1 MKGIVNLVGLLGV
14 LALTVWSC
22 GKTEAAT
29 AEIRIETALCE
40 MCGKTIQT
48 AAAEVAGVTEASVD
62 LEKKIVLV
70 KYDGSRTNL
79 ATIEDAVVMA
89 GYMANDKPA
98 DSMAYA
104 ARPACCKVEQTEQ
117 EEQPEPE
124 AIPE

>member
-22 GKTEAAT
+22 GKAEATT

-48 AAAEVAGVTEASVD
+48 AVAEVAGVTEASVD
-62 LEKKIVLV
+62 LEKKIALG
-70 KYDGSRTNL
+70 KYDGGRTNL
-79 ATIEDAVVMA
+79 AAIEDAIVMA

-98 DSMAYA
+98 DSTAYA
-104 ARPACCKVEQTEQ
+104 ARPACCKVEQAEQ
-117 EEQPEPE
+117 KEQPEPE